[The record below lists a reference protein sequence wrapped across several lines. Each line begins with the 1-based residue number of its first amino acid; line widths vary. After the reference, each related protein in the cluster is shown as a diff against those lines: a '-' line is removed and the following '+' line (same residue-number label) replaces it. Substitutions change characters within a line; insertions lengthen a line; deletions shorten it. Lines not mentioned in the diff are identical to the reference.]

1 MTKKNSK
8 KRSKNAEK
16 TIEKTSLSLSAN
28 ESVKDV
34 KESTINAIRSIRNGI
49 TNNTVRDIVDG
60 IRTIKNNSD
69 ELAETEE
76 VFETAKPPH
85 ATPLTEAETEALMKS
100 IEEEDRIEA
109 AKRAYIDNPPP
120 VGDFGDFNDEPL
132 SSSDEEIPLKAE
144 ALEPLERE
152 LEVTEVISDSEPHVH
167 SPKLLEPEL
176 LDKTTPIEVEEP
188 NYFVVPVEEIDSDK
202 AIDGIKNTNNF
213 EELLKHSEDQLAEEF
228 VFSNAEAT
236 PHSNEELHDPEL
248 SPLEQFVPP
257 TTSLF
262 KGYKP
267 QFFVNNKNTEEL
279 LRAHEEAG
287 NLESVKE
294 LLNKT
299 HVVARDFNSLDTPA
313 KEEDAELAKQDHFKA
328 LMQAE
333 EEKLVQDGSIEKNV
347 INFLNRNDQERL
359 IQNDLNEHPLWE
371 KIEEITHNIK
381 TLETTI
387 EYFGLEVNHEL
398 LEGLYISSVK
408 KAVRKRKALRSSLSH
423 SIKDPIVK
431 QSTSHNTVF
440 KDLQTMSNKTVEE
453 IFKDF

>member
-16 TIEKTSLSLSAN
+16 TIEKTPQLSSSAS

-34 KESTINAIRSIRNGI
+34 KETTINAIRSIRNGI

-100 IEEEDRIEA
+100 IEEEDRIET

-132 SSSDEEIPLKAE
+132 SSSDEEILLKAE
-144 ALEPLERE
+144 ALERE
-152 LEVTEVISDSEPHVH
+152 LEVTEVISDSKPHVH

-176 LDKTTPIEVEEP
+176 LDETTPIEVEEP
-188 NYFVVPVEEIDSDK
+188 NYFVIPVEEIDSDK
-202 AIDGIKNTNNF
+202 AINGIGTETFNS
-213 EELLKHSEDQLAEEF
+213 LLIDNDNAMVEEF
-228 VFSNAEAT
+228 VFSNTKAT

-267 QFFVNNKNTEEL
+267 QFFVNNKNTEEQ

-287 NLESVKE
+287 NLDPVKE

-381 TLETTI
+381 TLETTM

-408 KAVRKRKALRSSLSH
+408 KAVRKRKALRSSLSPMMKP
-423 SIKDPIVK
+423 SEISQVVLDD
-431 QSTSHNTVF
+431 VF
-440 KDLQTMSNKTVEE
+440 T
-453 IFKDF
+453 DFS

>member
-16 TIEKTSLSLSAN
+16 TIEKTPQLSSSAS

-76 VFETAKPPH
+76 AFEN
-85 ATPLTEAETEALMKS
+85 TPLTEDETKALMKS

-120 VGDFGDFNDEPL
+120 VGDFGDFKDEPL
-132 SSSDEEIPLKAE
+132 SSSDEEILLKAE
-144 ALEPLERE
+144 ALERE
-152 LEVTEVISDSEPHVH
+152 LEVSEVISDSEPHVH

-176 LDKTTPIEVEEP
+176 LDETTPIEVEEP
-188 NYFVVPVEEIDSDK
+188 NYFVIPVEEIDSDK
-202 AIDGIKNTNNF
+202 AINGIGTETFNS
-213 EELLKHSEDQLAEEF
+213 LLVDNDNAMVEEF

-236 PHSNEELHDPEL
+236 PHSNEKFHNPEL
-248 SPLEQFVPP
+248 SSLEQFAPS

-287 NLESVKE
+287 DLDPVKE

-381 TLETTI
+381 TLERTM

>member
-120 VGDFGDFNDEPL
+120 VGDFGDFKDEPL
-132 SSSDEEIPLKAE
+132 SSSDEEILLKAE
-144 ALEPLERE
+144 ALERE
-152 LEVTEVISDSEPHVH
+152 LEVSEVISDSEPHVH
-167 SPKLLEPEL
+167 SHKLLEPEL
-176 LDKTTPIEVEEP
+176 LDETTPIEVEEP
-188 NYFVVPVEEIDSDK
+188 NYFVIPVEEIDSDK
-202 AIDGIKNTNNF
+202 AINGIGTETFNS
-213 EELLKHSEDQLAEEF
+213 LLVDNDNAMVEEF

-236 PHSNEELHDPEL
+236 PHSNEELHNPEL
-248 SPLEQFVPP
+248 SFLEQFVPP

-287 NLESVKE
+287 NLDPVKE

-381 TLETTI
+381 TLERTM

-431 QSTSHNTVF
+431 QSTFHNTVF

>member
-16 TIEKTSLSLSAN
+16 TIEKTPQLSSSAS

-34 KESTINAIRSIRNGI
+34 KETTINAIRSIRNGI

-76 VFETAKPPH
+76 VFETAKQPH
-85 ATPLTEAETEALMKS
+85 ATPLTEDETKALIKS

-120 VGDFGDFNDEPL
+120 VGDFGDFGDFNDEPL
-132 SSSDEEIPLKAE
+132 SSSGEEILLKAE
-144 ALEPLERE
+144 ALERE
-152 LEVTEVISDSEPHVH
+152 LEVTEVISDSKPHVH

-176 LDKTTPIEVEEP
+176 LDETTPIEVEEP
-188 NYFVVPVEEIDSDK
+188 NYFVIPVEEIDSDK
-202 AIDGIKNTNNF
+202 AINGIGTETFNS
-213 EELLKHSEDQLAEEF
+213 LLVDNDNAMVEEF
-228 VFSNAEAT
+228 VFSNMGTT
-236 PHSNEELHDPEL
+236 PHSDEDTHDPEL
-248 SPLEQFVPP
+248 SSLEQFVPS

-267 QFFVNNKNTEEL
+267 QFFVNNKNTDAEKL

-287 NLESVKE
+287 NLEPVKE

-299 HVVARDFNSLDTPA
+299 HVVARDFNSLDAPA

-333 EEKLVQDGSIEKNV
+333 EEKLVQNGSIEKNV

-359 IQNDLNEHPLWE
+359 IQNDLNAHPLWE
-371 KIEEITHNIK
+371 KIEEITSNIK
-381 TLETTI
+381 TLETTM

-398 LEGLYISSVK
+398 LEDLYILNVK
-408 KAVRKRKALRSSLSH
+408 KAVRKRKALRSSLSPMMKP
-423 SIKDPIVK
+423 SEISQVVLDD
-431 QSTSHNTVF
+431 VF
-440 KDLQTMSNKTVEE
+440 T
-453 IFKDF
+453 DFS

>member
-16 TIEKTSLSLSAN
+16 TIEKAPQLSSSAS

-85 ATPLTEAETEALMKS
+85 ATPLTEDETKALMKS

-132 SSSDEEIPLKAE
+132 SSLDEEILLKAE
-144 ALEPLERE
+144 ALERE
-152 LEVTEVISDSEPHVH
+152 LEVTEVISDSKPHVH

-176 LDKTTPIEVEEP
+176 LDETTPIEVEEP
-188 NYFVVPVEEIDSDK
+188 NYFVIPVEEIDSDK
-202 AIDGIKNTNNF
+202 AINGIGTETFNS
-213 EELLKHSEDQLAEEF
+213 LLVDNDNAMVEEF

-236 PHSNEELHDPEL
+236 PHSNEKFHNPEL
-248 SPLEQFVPP
+248 SSLEQFAPS

-287 NLESVKE
+287 NLDPVKE

-299 HVVARDFNSLDTPA
+299 HVVARDFNSLDAPA

-328 LMQAE
+328 LIQAE
-333 EEKLVQDGSIEKNV
+333 EEKSAQDGSMEKNV

-371 KIEEITHNIK
+371 KIEEITNNIK
-381 TLETTI
+381 TLETTM

-398 LEGLYISSVK
+398 LEGLYISNVK

>member
-16 TIEKTSLSLSAN
+16 TIEKTPQLSSSAS

-132 SSSDEEIPLKAE
+132 SSLDEEILLKAE
-144 ALEPLERE
+144 ALERE
-152 LEVTEVISDSEPHVH
+152 LEVSEVISDSEPHVH

-176 LDKTTPIEVEEP
+176 LDETTPIEVEEP

-213 EELLKHSEDQLAEEF
+213 EELLKHSEDQLVEDF

-236 PHSNEELHDPEL
+236 THSNEELHNPEL
-248 SPLEQFVPP
+248 SSLEQFAPS

-267 QFFVNNKNTEEL
+267 QFFVNNKNTDAEKL

-287 NLESVKE
+287 NLDPVKE

-299 HVVARDFNSLDTPA
+299 HVVARDFNSLDAPA

-328 LMQAE
+328 LMHAE

-359 IQNDLNEHPLWE
+359 IQNDLDEHPLWE

-381 TLETTI
+381 TLETTM
-387 EYFGLEVNHEL
+387 EYFGLEVNYEL

-408 KAVRKRKALRSSLSH
+408 KAVRKRKALRSSLSPMMKP
-423 SIKDPIVK
+423 SEISQAVLDD
-431 QSTSHNTVF
+431 VF
-440 KDLQTMSNKTVEE
+440 T
-453 IFKDF
+453 DFS

>member
-16 TIEKTSLSLSAN
+16 TIEKTPQLSSSAS

-34 KESTINAIRSIRNGI
+34 KETTINAIRSIRNGI

-132 SSSDEEIPLKAE
+132 SSSDEEILLKAE
-144 ALEPLERE
+144 ALERE
-152 LEVTEVISDSEPHVH
+152 LEVTEVISDSKPHVH

-176 LDKTTPIEVEEP
+176 LDETTPIEVEEP
-188 NYFVVPVEEIDSDK
+188 NYFVIPVEEIDSDK
-202 AIDGIKNTNNF
+202 AINGIGTETFNS
-213 EELLKHSEDQLAEEF
+213 LLIDNDNAMVEEF
-228 VFSNAEAT
+228 VFSNTKAT

-267 QFFVNNKNTEEL
+267 QFFVNNKNTEEQ

-287 NLESVKE
+287 NLDPVKE

-299 HVVARDFNSLDTPA
+299 HVVARDFNSLDAPA

-328 LMQAE
+328 LIQAE
-333 EEKLVQDGSIEKNV
+333 EEKSAQDGSMEKNV

-371 KIEEITHNIK
+371 KIEEITNNIK

-398 LEGLYISSVK
+398 LEGLYISNVK

>member
-16 TIEKTSLSLSAN
+16 TIEKAPQLSSSAS

-34 KESTINAIRSIRNGI
+34 KESTIDAIRSIRNGI

-132 SSSDEEIPLKAE
+132 SSSDEEILLKAE
-144 ALEPLERE
+144 ALERE
-152 LEVTEVISDSEPHVH
+152 LEVTEVISDSKPHVH

-176 LDKTTPIEVEEP
+176 LDETTPIEVEEP
-188 NYFVVPVEEIDSDK
+188 NYFVIPVEEIDSDK
-202 AIDGIKNTNNF
+202 AINGIGTETFNS
-213 EELLKHSEDQLAEEF
+213 LLVDNDNAMVEEF

-236 PHSNEELHDPEL
+236 PHSNEELHNPEL
-248 SPLEQFVPP
+248 SSLEQFVPS

-267 QFFVNNKNTEEL
+267 QFFVNNKNTDAEKL

-287 NLESVKE
+287 NLDPVKE

-299 HVVARDFNSLDTPA
+299 HVVARDFNSLDAPA

-381 TLETTI
+381 TLETTM

-408 KAVRKRKALRSSLSH
+408 KAVRKRKALRSSLSPTMKPTVVK
-423 SIKDPIVK
+423 SSNVDDIIKDFFSLYK
-431 QSTSHNTVF
+431 
-440 KDLQTMSNKTVEE
+440 
-453 IFKDF
+453 

>member
-16 TIEKTSLSLSAN
+16 TIEKTSQLSSSAS

-132 SSSDEEIPLKAE
+132 SSSGEEILLKAE
-144 ALEPLERE
+144 ALERE
-152 LEVTEVISDSEPHVH
+152 LEVTEVISDSKPHVH

-176 LDKTTPIEVEEP
+176 LDETTPIEVEEP
-188 NYFVVPVEEIDSDK
+188 NYFVIPVEEIDSDK
-202 AIDGIKNTNNF
+202 AINGIGTETFNS
-213 EELLKHSEDQLAEEF
+213 LLVDNDNAMVEEF
-228 VFSNAEAT
+228 VFSNMGTT
-236 PHSNEELHDPEL
+236 PHSDEDTHDPEL
-248 SPLEQFVPP
+248 SSLEQFVPS

-267 QFFVNNKNTEEL
+267 QFFVNNKNTNTEKL

-287 NLESVKE
+287 NLDPVKE

-381 TLETTI
+381 TLERTM

-431 QSTSHNTVF
+431 QGTSHNTVF

>member
-120 VGDFGDFNDEPL
+120 VGDFGDFKDEPL
-132 SSSDEEIPLKAE
+132 SSSDEEILLKAE
-144 ALEPLERE
+144 ALERE
-152 LEVTEVISDSEPHVH
+152 LEVTEVISDSKPHVH

-176 LDKTTPIEVEEP
+176 LDETTPIEVEEP
-188 NYFVVPVEEIDSDK
+188 NYFVIPVEEIDSDK
-202 AIDGIKNTNNF
+202 AINGIGTETFNS
-213 EELLKHSEDQLAEEF
+213 LLVDNDNAMVEEF

-236 PHSNEELHDPEL
+236 PHSNEKFHNPEL
-248 SPLEQFVPP
+248 SSLEQFAPS

-279 LRAHEEAG
+279 LRAHEKAG
-287 NLESVKE
+287 NLDPVKE

-381 TLETTI
+381 TLERTM

>member
-16 TIEKTSLSLSAN
+16 TIETTPQLSSNAS
-28 ESVKDV
+28 ESIKDV
-34 KESTINAIRSIRNGI
+34 KESTISAIRSIRNGI

-76 VFETAKPPH
+76 VFEKYKNPH
-85 ATPLTEAETEALMKS
+85 AGLLTEDETEALMKS

-120 VGDFGDFNDEPL
+120 VGDFDDEPL
-132 SSSDEEIPLKAE
+132 SNSDEVILLKA
-144 ALEPLERE
+144 EPLERE
-152 LEVTEVISDSEPHVH
+152 LEVLEVEDKFPNPTGTS
-167 SPKLLEPEL
+167 PEL
-176 LDKTTPIEVEEP
+176 LNPERLDETIPIEVEEP
-188 NYFVVPVEEIDSDK
+188 NYFVIPVEEIDSDK
-202 AIDGIKNTNNF
+202 AINGIGTETFNS
-213 EELLKHSEDQLAEEF
+213 LLIDNDNVMLEEF
-228 VFSNAEAT
+228 VFSKTSASEGEDF
-236 PHSNEELHDPEL
+236 SNDAGK
-248 SPLEQFVPP
+248 LEDGPS
-257 TTSLF
+257 TTSPF

-267 QFFVNNKNTEEL
+267 QFFINNKKHEDVL
-279 LRAHEEAG
+279 KAHEEAG
-287 NLESVKE
+287 NLDPVKE

-333 EEKLVQDGSIEKNV
+333 EEKEEQSGFIEKNV
-347 INFLNRNDQERL
+347 ISFLNRNDQERL
-359 IQNDLNEHPLWE
+359 VQNDLNAHPLWE
-371 KIEEITHNIK
+371 KIEEITNNIK
-381 TLETTI
+381 TLETTM
-387 EYFGLEVNHEL
+387 EYFGLEVNEAL
-398 LEGLYISSVK
+398 LEELYILNVK

>member
-60 IRTIKNNSD
+60 IRTIKNNSG

-132 SSSDEEIPLKAE
+132 SSLDEEILLKAE
-144 ALEPLERE
+144 ALERE
-152 LEVTEVISDSEPHVH
+152 LEVTEVISDSKPHVH

-176 LDKTTPIEVEEP
+176 LDETTPIEVEEP
-188 NYFVVPVEEIDSDK
+188 NYFVIPVEEIDSDK
-202 AIDGIKNTNNF
+202 AINGIGTETFNS
-213 EELLKHSEDQLAEEF
+213 LLVDNDNAMVEEF
-228 VFSNAEAT
+228 IFSNTKAASHSDDFSNIEAT
-236 PHSNEELHDPEL
+236 HKPEL
-248 SPLEQFVPP
+248 SSLEQFVPP

-267 QFFVNNKNTEEL
+267 QFFVNNKNTEEQ

-287 NLESVKE
+287 NLDPVKE

-381 TLETTI
+381 TLETTM

-408 KAVRKRKALRSSLSH
+408 KAVRKRKALRSSLSPMMKP
-423 SIKDPIVK
+423 SEISQVVLDD
-431 QSTSHNTVF
+431 VF
-440 KDLQTMSNKTVEE
+440 T
-453 IFKDF
+453 DFS

>member
-16 TIEKTSLSLSAN
+16 TIETTPQLSSNAS

-34 KESTINAIRSIRNGI
+34 KKSTINAIRSIRNGI

-76 VFETAKPPH
+76 AFEN
-85 ATPLTEAETEALMKS
+85 TPLTEDETKALMKS

-120 VGDFGDFNDEPL
+120 VGDFGDFKDEPL
-132 SSSDEEIPLKAE
+132 SSSDEEILLKAE
-144 ALEPLERE
+144 ALERE
-152 LEVTEVISDSEPHVH
+152 LEVSEVISDS
-167 SPKLLEPEL
+167 EL
-176 LDKTTPIEVEEP
+176 LDKTTPIEVEES
-188 NYFVVPVEEIDSDK
+188 NYFVVPIEEIDSAK
-202 AIDGIKNTNNF
+202 AINFIDNLDNF
-213 EELLKHSEDQLAEEF
+213 EELLKHNDDQLLEEF
-228 VFSNAEAT
+228 VSSNAEAT

-267 QFFVNNKNTEEL
+267 QFFVNNKNTDAEKL

-287 NLESVKE
+287 NLDPVKE

-299 HVVARDFNSLDTPA
+299 HVVARDFNSLDAPA

-381 TLETTI
+381 TLETTM

>member
-16 TIEKTSLSLSAN
+16 TIEKTPQLSSSAS

-34 KESTINAIRSIRNGI
+34 KETTINAIRSIRNGI

-76 VFETAKPPH
+76 FFETAKQPH
-85 ATPLTEAETEALMKS
+85 ATPLTEDETKALMKS

-132 SSSDEEIPLKAE
+132 SSSDEEILLKAE
-144 ALEPLERE
+144 TLERE
-152 LEVTEVISDSEPHVH
+152 LEVSEVISDSEPHVH
-167 SPKLLEPEL
+167 SPKLLESGL
-176 LDKTTPIEVEEP
+176 LDETTPIEVEEP
-188 NYFVVPVEEIDSDK
+188 NYFVIPVEEIDSDK
-202 AIDGIKNTNNF
+202 AINGIGTETFNS
-213 EELLKHSEDQLAEEF
+213 LLIDNDNAMVEDF

-236 PHSNEELHDPEL
+236 PHSNEDTQDLEL
-248 SPLEQFVPP
+248 SPLEKFVPP

-287 NLESVKE
+287 NLEPVKE

-381 TLETTI
+381 TLERTM

-431 QSTSHNTVF
+431 QSTFHNTVF

>member
-16 TIEKTSLSLSAN
+16 TIEKAPQLSSSAS

-34 KESTINAIRSIRNGI
+34 KETTINAIRSIRNGI

-76 VFETAKPPH
+76 VFETAKQPH

-132 SSSDEEIPLKAE
+132 SSSDEEILLKAE
-144 ALEPLERE
+144 ALERE
-152 LEVTEVISDSEPHVH
+152 LEVTEVISDSKPHVH

-176 LDKTTPIEVEEP
+176 LDETTPIEVEEP
-188 NYFVVPVEEIDSDK
+188 NYFVIPVEEIDSDK
-202 AIDGIKNTNNF
+202 AINGIGTETFNS
-213 EELLKHSEDQLAEEF
+213 LLVDNDNAMVEEF

-236 PHSNEELHDPEL
+236 PHSNEELHNNPEL
-248 SPLEQFVPP
+248 SSLEQFAPS

-267 QFFVNNKNTEEL
+267 QFFVNNKNTDAEKL

-287 NLESVKE
+287 NLDPVKE

-299 HVVARDFNSLDTPA
+299 HVVAREFNSLDTPA
-313 KEEDAELAKQDHFKA
+313 KAEDAELAKQDHFKA

-381 TLETTI
+381 TLERTM

-408 KAVRKRKALRSSLSH
+408 KAVRKRKALRSSLSPTMKPTVVK
-423 SIKDPIVK
+423 SSNVDDIIKDFFSLYK
-431 QSTSHNTVF
+431 
-440 KDLQTMSNKTVEE
+440 
-453 IFKDF
+453 

>member
-16 TIEKTSLSLSAN
+16 TIEKTPQLSSSAS

-34 KESTINAIRSIRNGI
+34 KETTINAIRSIRNGI

-85 ATPLTEAETEALMKS
+85 ATPLTEDETKALMKS

-132 SSSDEEIPLKAE
+132 SSSDEEILLKAE
-144 ALEPLERE
+144 ALERE
-152 LEVTEVISDSEPHVH
+152 LEVSEVISDSEPHVH

-176 LDKTTPIEVEEP
+176 LDETTPIEVEEP

-213 EELLKHSEDQLAEEF
+213 EELLKHSEDQLVEDF

-236 PHSNEELHDPEL
+236 PHSNEELHNPEL
-248 SPLEQFVPP
+248 SSLEQFVPS

-267 QFFVNNKNTEEL
+267 QFFVNNKNTDAEKL

-287 NLESVKE
+287 NLDLVKE

-299 HVVARDFNSLDTPA
+299 HVVARDFNSLDAPA

-359 IQNDLNEHPLWE
+359 IQNDLDEHPFWE
-371 KIEEITHNIK
+371 MIEVITHNIK
-381 TLETTI
+381 TLETTM

-398 LEGLYISSVK
+398 LEGLYISNVK
-408 KAVRKRKALRSSLSH
+408 KAVRKRKALRSSLSPMMKP
-423 SIKDPIVK
+423 SEISQAVLDDVD
-431 QSTSHNTVF
+431 VF
-440 KDLQTMSNKTVEE
+440 T
-453 IFKDF
+453 DFS